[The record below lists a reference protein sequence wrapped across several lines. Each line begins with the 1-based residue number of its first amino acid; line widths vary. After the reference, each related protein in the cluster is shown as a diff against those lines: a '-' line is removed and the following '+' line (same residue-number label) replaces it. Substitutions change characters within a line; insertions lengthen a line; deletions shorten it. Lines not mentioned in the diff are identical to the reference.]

1 MNILNLKTSLAA
13 LLLTA
18 TITAQDLKI
27 EDIPKNLSDEFKKAY
42 PTASDV
48 EWEME
53 GNQYQVEFEIDRRDH
68 EIWYDADAK
77 VVKSEQE
84 ISKDDLP
91 EQIKSTLSSTYGAY
105 KIEDIET
112 TEENNTV
119 TYVIDL
125 EKGWND
131 EKTVVLDKNG
141 TVTSE
146 YND

>member
-27 EDIPKNLSDEFKKAY
+27 EDIPKNLSDEFQKAY

-48 EWEME
+48 EWEKE
-53 GNQYQVEFEIDRRDH
+53 GNQYHVEFEIDKRDH

-91 EQIKSTLSSTYGAY
+91 EQIKSTLSSKYGAY
-105 KIEDIET
+105 KIDDVET
-112 TEENNTV
+112 KEENNTI
-119 TYVIDL
+119 TYEIDL

>member
-27 EDIPKNLSDEFKKAY
+27 EDIPKNLSDEFQKAY

-48 EWEME
+48 EWEKE

-91 EQIKSTLSSTYGAY
+91 EQIKSTLSSTYEAY

-112 TEENNTV
+112 KEENNIV